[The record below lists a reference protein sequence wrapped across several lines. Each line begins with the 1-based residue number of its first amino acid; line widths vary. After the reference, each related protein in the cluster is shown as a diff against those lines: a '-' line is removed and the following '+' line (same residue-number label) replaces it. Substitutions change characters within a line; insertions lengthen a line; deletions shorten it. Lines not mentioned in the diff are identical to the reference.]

1 MVYSEV
7 DRIRLG
13 EYSTALKVKTNL
25 VNNETKEFI
34 IYPGETYLSIGVK
47 DIAKGDIKV
56 WLNPDDIINWDSLD
70 VKDPFDDRYL
80 IRSVY
85 YTGNDKSFLE
95 WTSKRRVEF
104 TWQPLKDVDIDLT
117 NSKIDT
123 LRIITDKKVI
133 LKMGPNQEEFT
144 YTGNPHNLI
153 IKDWGNVSCFWINI
167 PNEKITTTYE
177 LPDWGHFH
185 NLKRV
190 VINASPNGA
199 ALDCSSL
206 LEFKDIKD
214 LGLEGNLANLEALE
228 EFTDLKDLGF
238 WNVPNLDGLPPIA
251 VFKDLTC
258 FCAKDIGKEKGLLLR
273 KEVNKLK
280 KTKEFRHI
288 YVGGLRDEL
297 WFKTEY
303 GIPFTNWENNFG
315 KKAMRIYK
323 ECLTA
328 VKKSQT
334 EEEIKTAIEAYT
346 NQMNKLKNIET
357 EEREDIYTALE
368 TIMENAKVEV
378 AYDTWFSLFDN
389 LRDF

>member
-47 DIAKGDIKV
+47 DIDKGDIKV
-56 WLNPDDIINWDSLD
+56 WVDPDDIINWDSLD
-70 VKDPFDDRYL
+70 VKDSFDDRYL

-95 WTSKRRVEF
+95 WTSKRRVWF

-133 LKMGPNQEEFT
+133 LKMGPNQRNFT
-144 YTGNPHNLI
+144 FTGDPHNLI
-153 IKDWGNVSCFWINI
+153 IKDWGNVYWFWINI
-167 PNEKITTTYE
+167 PSEKITTTYE
-177 LPDWGHFH
+177 LPNWCHFQ

-190 VINASPNGA
+190 MINASPNGA
-199 ALDCSSL
+199 SLDCYSIKQ
-206 LEFKDIKD
+206 FKGIED
-214 LGLEGNLANLEALE
+214 LCLEGNLTNLEALC
-228 EFTDLKDLGF
+228 EFTDLKNLGF

-251 VFKDLTC
+251 IFKDLTY

-280 KTKEFRHI
+280 KTKEFNFT

-303 GIPFTNWENNFG
+303 GIPFTDWENGSG
-315 KKAMRIYK
+315 KKAMHIYK
-323 ECLTA
+323 ECLTT
-328 VKKSQT
+328 VKKAGT
-334 EEEIKTAIEAYT
+334 VEEIKNAIENYT

-368 TIMENAKVEV
+368 IIMENAKVEV
-378 AYDTWFSLFDN
+378 AYDTWFNWFDN